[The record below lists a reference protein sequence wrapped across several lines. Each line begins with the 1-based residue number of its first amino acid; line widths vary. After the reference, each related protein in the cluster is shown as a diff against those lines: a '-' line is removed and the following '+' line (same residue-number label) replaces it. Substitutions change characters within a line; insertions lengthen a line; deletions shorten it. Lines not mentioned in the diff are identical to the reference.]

1 MVGAPPDWCEIGRG
15 RMKAPIVTI
24 TLCALTFAPGTLFA
38 QSGANGGAP
47 DLNPVKPGAVR
58 ITTRAPDTDKWVA
71 FRSANGAQRIFKCK
85 PLACSDA
92 EIVTFTFSKSP
103 TRHPNPKA
111 LEKFAK
117 VDLPKSI
124 RALDAAREIL
134 TDGAERVETVSSKTA
149 TLKNYPAVV
158 NETKFTRG
166 KTAAYAEIAIIF
178 AGPAMV
184 RVTSSSQNR
193 ELAQQTLNQF
203 IGVMRIEEGPPPV
216 SPAKPLPS
224 GAQEL

>member
-1 MVGAPPDWCEIGRG
+1 
-15 RMKAPIVTI
+15 MKAPIVAI
-24 TLCALTFAPGTLFA
+24 ALWALVSMPGALLA
-38 QSGANGGAP
+38 QSGGSDDAP
-47 DLNPVKPGAVR
+47 DARPIKPGAVR
-58 ITTRAPDTDKWVA
+58 ITTRAPDADKWMAV
-71 FRSANGAQRIFKCK
+71 RSANGTQRVFKCK
-85 PLACSDA
+85 PLACPDA
-92 EIVTFTFSKSP
+92 EVITFTFSKSP
-103 TRHPNPKA
+103 TRHPDPKA

-134 TDGAERVETVSSKTA
+134 SDGAEHVETVSSKTA

-166 KTAAYAEIAIIF
+166 KTTAFAEIAIIF
-178 AGPAMV
+178 AGPAMI

-193 ELAQQTLNQF
+193 DLAQKTLNQF
-203 IGVMRIEEGPPPV
+203 IGVMRIEEGPSPTV
-216 SPAKPLPS
+216 PAKPLPS

>member
-1 MVGAPPDWCEIGRG
+1 
-15 RMKAPIVTI
+15 MKAPIFATA
-24 TLCALTFAPGTLFA
+24 LCALTLVPGALLA
-38 QSGANGGAP
+38 QAGDEHAVG
-47 DLNPVKPGAVR
+47 PVKPGAVR
-58 ITTRAPDTDKWVA
+58 ITTRAPDTDRWIGS
-71 FRSANGAQRIFKCK
+71 RSANGAQRVFKCK

-92 EIVTFTFSKSP
+92 EVVTFVFAKSP
-103 TRHPNPKA
+103 TRHPDPKA

-134 TDGAERVETVSSKTA
+134 TDGAEHVETMSSKTS
-149 TLKNYPAVV
+149 TLKNYPSVV

-166 KTAAYAEIAIIF
+166 KTSAYAEIAIIF

-184 RVTSSSQNR
+184 RVTSVSQNR
-193 ELAQQTLNQF
+193 ELAQKTLNQF
-203 IGVMRIEEGPPPV
+203 IEVMRIEEGPPPGAP
-216 SPAKPLPS
+216 SKTSPS

>member
-1 MVGAPPDWCEIGRG
+1 
-15 RMKAPIVTI
+15 MKAPIVTI
-24 TLCALTFAPGTLFA
+24 ALCALVFLPGPSFA
-38 QSGANGGAP
+38 QSGGTGGAAIV
-47 DLNPVKPGAVR
+47 NPVKPGAVR
-58 ITTRAPDTDKWVA
+58 ITTRAPDTERWIA
-71 FRSANGAQRIFKCK
+71 LRSANGAQRIFKCK

-92 EIVTFTFSKSP
+92 ETVSFTFSKSP
-103 TRHPNPKA
+103 TRHPDPKA

-134 TDGAERVETVSSKTA
+134 SDGAEHVETVSSKTA

-166 KTAAYAEIAIIF
+166 KTTAFAEIAIIF

-193 ELAQQTLNQF
+193 DLAQKTLNQF
-203 IGVMRIEEGPPPV
+203 IDAMRIEEGPPPAA
-216 SPAKPLPS
+216 PAKPLPS

>member
-1 MVGAPPDWCEIGRG
+1 
-15 RMKAPIVTI
+15 MKAPIVAI
-24 TLCALTFAPGTLFA
+24 ALCAVTFMPGVLFA
-38 QSGANGGAP
+38 QSTGADVAP
-47 DLNPVKPGAVR
+47 TLNPIKPGAVR
-58 ITTRAPDTDKWVA
+58 VTTRAPDTDKWIA
-71 FRSANGAQRIFKCK
+71 FRTANGARRIFKCK

-103 TRHPNPKA
+103 TRHPDPKA

-178 AGPAMV
+178 AGPAMI

-193 ELAQQTLNQF
+193 ELAQKTLTQF
-203 IGVMRIEEGPPPV
+203 IEVMRIEQGPPAPM
-216 SPAKPLPS
+216 PAKPLPK

>member
-1 MVGAPPDWCEIGRG
+1 MVSVPAGWCEIGRG
-15 RMKAPIVTI
+15 HMKALIVATA
-24 TLCALTFAPGTLFA
+24 LCALTFTPGALLAQTGGTDSAP
-38 QSGANGGAP
+38 P
-47 DLNPVKPGAVR
+47 VNPIKPGAVR
-58 ITTRAPDTDKWVA
+58 ITTRAPDTDRWIA
-71 FRSANGAQRIFKCK
+71 MRSSNGARRVFKCK

-92 EIVTFTFSKSP
+92 ETVTFTFSKSP
-103 TRHPNPKA
+103 TRHPDPKA

-149 TLKNYPAVV
+149 MLKNDPAVV

-166 KTAAYAEIAIIF
+166 KTVAYAEIAIIF

-184 RVTSSSQNR
+184 RVTSVSQSRSLRKRRSTSS
-193 ELAQQTLNQF
+193 LK
-203 IGVMRIEEGPPPV
+203 PCV
-216 SPAKPLPS
+216 STKDRHRWCRRRLCPATHRS
-224 GAQEL
+224 

>member
-1 MVGAPPDWCEIGRG
+1 
-15 RMKAPIVTI
+15 MKTPIFGI
-24 TLCALTFAPGTLFA
+24 ALCALTVMPGALSA
-38 QSGANGGAP
+38 QTGDEHAVG
-47 DLNPVKPGAVR
+47 PVKPGAVR
-58 ITTRAPDTDKWVA
+58 ITTRAPDTDRWIGS
-71 FRSANGAQRIFKCK
+71 RSANGAQRVFRCK

-92 EIVTFTFSKSP
+92 EVVSFVFSKSP
-103 TRHPNPKA
+103 TRHPDPKA

-134 TDGAERVETVSSKTA
+134 TDGAEHVETVSSKTA
-149 TLKNYPAVV
+149 TVKNYPAVV

-166 KTAAYAEIAIIF
+166 KVAAYAEIAIIF
-178 AGPAMV
+178 AGPAMI

-193 ELAQQTLNQF
+193 DLAQKTLNEF
-203 IGVMRIEEGPPPV
+203 IGVMHIEEGPPPAA
-216 SPAKPLPS
+216 PAKPLPK